1 VASKPDKAAS
11 ARAHEAALLAALDW
25 PCLVAKGGQTCLDL
39 SVVPNAK
46 HTGADGLHDGAL
58 RLRLSAPPVDG
69 KANAMVCEWVADE
82 LGCPKRSVRLLR
94 GPASR
99 RKQVEIDLDAGQV
112 AAWLKKLVL
121 SVDE

>member
-1 VASKPDKAAS
+1 MASKPDKAAS
-11 ARAHEAALLAALDW
+11 PRAHQAALPAALDC

-46 HTGADGLHDGAL
+46 HTGADGLLDGAL

-82 LGCPKRSVRLLR
+82 LGLPKRSVRLLR